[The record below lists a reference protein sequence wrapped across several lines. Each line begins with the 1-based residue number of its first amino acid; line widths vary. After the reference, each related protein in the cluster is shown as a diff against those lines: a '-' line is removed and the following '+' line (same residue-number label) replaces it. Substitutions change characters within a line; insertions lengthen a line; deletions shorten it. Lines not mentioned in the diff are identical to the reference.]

1 MLIDEEKKN
10 MSCSYGNKLR
20 KSHTYNTSEKLS
32 GHMVKQHSYIT
43 VSFSVF
49 RQGDIG
55 TNWYAVLAGS
65 LDVKVSETS
74 SHQVRYL
81 ILFFFFNWD
90 VLLFIKDTL
99 YPCLI

>member
-1 MLIDEEKKN
+1 
-10 MSCSYGNKLR
+10 
-20 KSHTYNTSEKLS
+20 
-32 GHMVKQHSYIT
+32 MVKPTYIWYIYLT

-74 SHQVRYL
+74 SHQVRYR
-81 ILFFFFNWD
+81 ILFLSRIYNYYF
-90 VLLFIKDTL
+90 
-99 YPCLI
+99 

>member
-1 MLIDEEKKN
+1 
-10 MSCSYGNKLR
+10 
-20 KSHTYNTSEKLS
+20 
-32 GHMVKQHSYIT
+32 MVKPSYSWFIYIT
-43 VSFSVF
+43 VSFLVF

-81 ILFFFFNWD
+81 VLFFFF
-90 VLLFIKDTL
+90 LSRIYYYYFKDTL
-99 YPCLI
+99 LLYLLCYQNHK

>member
-1 MLIDEEKKN
+1 MLIIPVRNLSE
-10 MSCSYGNKLR
+10 
-20 KSHTYNTSEKLS
+20 HT
-32 GHMVKQHSYIT
+32 VKPTYIWFVYIP

-81 ILFFFFNWD
+81 ILFLSRIYYFPF
-90 VLLFIKDTL
+90 
-99 YPCLI
+99 

>member
-1 MLIDEEKKN
+1 MGIERKI
-10 MSCSYGNKLR
+10 GKL
-20 KSHTYNTSEKLS
+20 TEVQVGLTITSEKLS
-32 GHMVKQHSYIT
+32 GYTVKPTYIWSIYMT

-74 SHQVRYL
+74 SHQVRSL
-81 ILFFFFNWD
+81 FSFFF
-90 VLLFIKDTL
+90 LK
-99 YPCLI
+99 